1 MVVDRSTVLLKP
13 FVPVTFIEN
22 VVMEPF
28 LTVWEDGLIVI
39 VKSGGGEDGY
49 TVKVTLTLCD
59 RLPLVPVTTTTQF
72 LGGVPKVETN
82 VRVELAVPPDES
94 LTLDELRPQ
103 LGHETQRGGGE
114 VARFTVPLKLLRL
127 VSMIRDFPE
136 EPATTV

>member
-1 MVVDRSTVLLKP
+1 MTVPLKLLRLVRVIVDLPVVPAGILRLL
-13 FVPVTFIEN
+13 
-22 VVMEPF
+22 
-28 LTVWEDGLIVI
+28 GLAVI
-39 VKSGGGEDGY
+39 VKSGGGEDGI

-114 VARFTVPLKLLRL
+114 VARFTVPLKPLRL
-127 VSMIRDFPE
+127 VSMISDFPE

>member
-1 MVVDRSTVLLKP
+1 L
-13 FVPVTFIEN
+13 
-22 VVMEPF
+22 
-28 LTVWEDGLIVI
+28 GLAVI
-39 VKSGGGEDGY
+39 VKSGGGEDGT

-114 VARFTVPLKLLRL
+114 VARFTVPLKPLRL
-127 VSMIRDFPE
+127 VSMISDFPE